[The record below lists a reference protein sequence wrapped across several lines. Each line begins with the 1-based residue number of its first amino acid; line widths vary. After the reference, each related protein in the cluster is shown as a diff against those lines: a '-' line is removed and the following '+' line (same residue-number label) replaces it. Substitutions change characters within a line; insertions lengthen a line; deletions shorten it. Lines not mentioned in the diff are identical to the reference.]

1 MNNILY
7 FLTQALSSGIT
18 LAKIF
23 TRSVLPNL
31 YLLNRRDDSNTALIY
46 SGNYPYFYPQAYGEY
61 LDKLGFAFNVQRLLG
76 ENDFDYRERIVF
88 SLRENATKEGLE
100 TSIATLLGYCGF
112 CGGVKVIEN
121 TNNFFNAETTSLDVP
136 LRDYKG
142 SMLYSINIVVEP
154 TTFRYGFREPIYYQY
169 FENVFEVELFKTIL
183 DDVVASGVEIESVT
197 FLAPGAGGQKGD
209 FYAHEN

>member
-1 MNNILY
+1 MNSILY
-7 FLTQALSSGIT
+7 FFTQAISSALT
-18 LAKIF
+18 LARIA

-31 YLLNRRDDSNTALIY
+31 YLVNRRDDSDVELIY
-46 SGNYPYFYPQAYGEY
+46 SGDFPNLYPQAYGNY
-61 LDKLGFAFNVQRLLG
+61 LDLLGFSFNVERLSG
-76 ENDFDYRERIVF
+76 ENDFDYRERIIF
-88 SLRENATKEGLE
+88 SLQQNSTKEGIE
-100 TSIATLLGYCGF
+100 NSISTLLGYCGF
-112 CGGVKVIEN
+112 CGGVTVIEN
-121 TNNFFNAETTSLDVP
+121 TNNFFDAETTSLDVP

-183 DDVVASGVEIESVT
+183 DDVISSGVEIESVT
-197 FLAPGAGGQKGD
+197 FLAPGTGGQKGD